1 MEATKN
7 KLSPYEKTFFNK
19 MNNYIDLPIY
29 FFGSIQRDDYIPN
42 SSDIDIMIFTDNIK
56 STITKIQSFLNN
68 SSGNMVEL
76 KKFIIKSNNT
86 NELINGFKILYEDS
100 ENNFSI
106 EFSIYEE
113 KNKEYILNV
122 KQKQIF
128 LPFYASWFLIIIKYL
143 YYRFNILPKD
153 WFKYLKDK
161 ILHEVISVKS
171 EDYVA
176 L

>member
-1 MEATKN
+1 METTKN
-7 KLSPYEKTFFNK
+7 NLSPYEKTFFNK

-56 STITKIQSFLNN
+56 STVTKIQCFLNN
-68 SSGNMVEL
+68 TSGNVVEL

-86 NELINGFKILYEDS
+86 NELVNGFKILYEEP
-100 ENNFSI
+100 ENNFST

-122 KQKQIF
+122 KRKQIF
-128 LPFYASWFLIIIKYL
+128 LPFYASWLLIILKFF
-143 YYRFNILPKD
+143 YYTLNILPKD

-161 ILHEVISVKS
+161 ILHELISVKS
-171 EDYVA
+171 EYYVA